1 MDAQMLLFLAG
12 PQLYLDLD
20 RRRQCQGGDGWGS
33 FGELHGWTEQAVKC
47 IGFLLNSIGFL
58 LNPLVSLLNPLLNPT
73 RWLDGQK
80 STINNKKHNS
90 LDLCKVV
97 VSRWG
102 YEHVFFCFFNFQGYI
117 ESSMIHSSWPFHH
130 FGILEQEVLNMIM
143 SFTLEK
149 DWLHPREGG
158 WSSQDLFQWLRLGWS
173 PMCKPFRSFGRSWQ
187 ADPEGD

>member
-1 MDAQMLLFLAG
+1 MSITCW
-12 PQLYLDLD
+12 YV
-20 RRRQCQGGDGWGS
+20 S
-33 FGELHGWTEQAVKC
+33 FRNLH
-47 IGFLLNSIGFL
+47 
-58 LNPLVSLLNPLLNPT
+58 LLNPLLNPT

-102 YEHVFFCFFNFQGYI
+102 YEHVFFVFFNFQGYI

-143 SFTLEK
+143 PFTLEK
-149 DWLHPREGG
+149 EWLHPREGG
-158 WSSQDLFQWLRLGWS
+158 WSSQDLFEWLGLAISHFGHLEGVG
-173 PMCKPFRSFGRSWQ
+173 KPILRGTKNQ
-187 ADPEGD
+187 AWAK